1 MDPYTISVLS
11 NVALFSFLAIS
22 AWLLMLVGCV
32 SFGQQVYF
40 AIGAYIGGLTTA
52 VFQMPFALAVIFAVL
67 GGALSALLVALS
79 TLRLSGLH
87 FSIASL
93 AFAEFI
99 RSSLNVIQYQRTVDG
114 YLTGPDGANGFRDI
128 RWIFDVGLSQG
139 QYFVIILAF
148 LLSVIVLIIG
158 LSFGRDMMII
168 RCVGENAR
176 LASAQGINPFQ
187 VRLIMAGASG
197 AIAALGGV
205 LYAHMTTYI
214 EPAQFSV
221 MIGVHALAYGLI
233 GGLGT
238 VLGPVLGVLIDIGA
252 LETLRF
258 LSRYRMIVF
267 GGLVVLILIWRPRG
281 LLDETFVA
289 RVKTCLRR

>member
-32 SFGQQVYF
+32 SFGQQAYF
-40 AIGAYIGGLTTA
+40 AIGAYVGGLTTA
-52 VFQMPFALAVIFAVL
+52 VFQMPFVLAVIFAVL
-67 GGALSALLVALS
+67 GGALSAILVALS

-99 RSSLNVIQYQRTVDG
+99 RSGLNVIQYQRSVDG

-139 QYFVIILAF
+139 QYFAIIFAF
-148 LLSVIVLIIG
+148 LLLVIVLIFG
-158 LSFGRDMMII
+158 LAFGRAMMII
-168 RCVGENAR
+168 CCVGENAR
-176 LASAQGINPFQ
+176 LTSAQGINPLR

-197 AIAALGGV
+197 AIAAQGGV

-258 LSRYRMIVF
+258 LSSYRMIVF

>member
-32 SFGQQVYF
+32 SFGQQAYF
-40 AIGAYIGGLTTA
+40 AIGAYVGGLTTA
-52 VFQMPFALAVIFAVL
+52 VFQMPFVLAVIFAVL
-67 GGALSALLVALS
+67 VGALSAILVALS

-99 RSSLNVIQYQRTVDG
+99 RSGLNVIQYQRSVDG

-148 LLSVIVLIIG
+148 LLSVFVLIIG
-158 LSFGRDMMII
+158 LSFGRGMMII

-176 LASAQGINPFQ
+176 LASAQGINPLQ

-258 LSRYRMIVF
+258 LSSYRMIVF

>member
-32 SFGQQVYF
+32 SFGQQAYF
-40 AIGAYIGGLTTA
+40 AIGAYVGGLTTA
-52 VFQMPFALAVIFAVL
+52 VFQMPFVLAVIFAVL

-99 RSSLNVIQYQRTVDG
+99 RSGLNVIQYQRSVDG

-176 LASAQGINPFQ
+176 LASAQGINPLQ

-205 LYAHMTTYI
+205 LYVHMTTYI

-258 LSRYRMIVF
+258 LSSYRMVVF

>member
-32 SFGQQVYF
+32 SFGQQAYF
-40 AIGAYIGGLTTA
+40 AIGAYVGGLTTA

-67 GGALSALLVALS
+67 GGALSAILVALS

-99 RSSLNVIQYQRTVDG
+99 RSGLNVIQYQRSVDG

-158 LSFGRDMMII
+158 LSFGRGMMII

-176 LASAQGINPFQ
+176 LASAQGINSLQ
-187 VRLIMAGASG
+187 VRLIMSGASG

-214 EPAQFSV
+214 EPVQFSV

-258 LSRYRMIVF
+258 LSSYRMIAF

-289 RVKTCLRR
+289 RLKTCLRR